1 MRSLLVLSAVGAL
14 QILGASAQDAKADC
28 IQRGI
33 ANAIT
38 QVTTW
43 GCASAEDKT
52 CLCGSA
58 LTQFKESVGRFAYT
72 DCQAQADEITGFFND
87 SYCAGVVVSSSST
100 AVPSS
105 TTVESTSAASS
116 TSVAETTSAVSSS
129 ATTQSSSSSEV
140 STTATSTAS
149 SSSVTSEASKTLGT
163 SASSTSATAAA
174 TSTSAGKDSSQK
186 DDDTE
191 AAGAAGGLSK
201 GAAVGIGVGVGVAV
215 IAIVVVVLLLSSFDA
230 SDKTKLL
237 LNAPWTSQDRSRKI
251 AGLMH
256 RRTRVLMWRSEG
268 GIIRNAGEPIR
279 GHVAAANT
287 SYYGVVNR
295 ALSLYIDL
303 KKI

>member
-14 QILGASAQDAKADC
+14 HILGASAQDAKADC

-87 SYCAGVVVSSSST
+87 SYCKGVVVPSSSK

-129 ATTQSSSSSEV
+129 ATTQSSSSGV

-149 SSSVTSEASKTLGT
+149 SSSVTSKASTTLAT
-163 SASSTSATAAA
+163 STSSPSATAAA
-174 TSTSAGKDSSQK
+174 TSTSAGKDSSKK

-215 IAIVVVVLLLSSFDA
+215 IAIVVVVIALLLRR
-230 SDKTKLL
+230 KRQ
-237 LNAPWTSQDRSRKI
+237 NQAPAKRPMDISRPIQKDSRPYGSQDQGSYVEKRGGESFEMQANRYEDM
-251 AGLMH
+251 LP
-256 RRTRVLMWRSEG
+256 RQTPRTMV
-268 GIIRNAGEPIR
+268 
-279 GHVAAANT
+279 
-287 SYYGVVNR
+287 
-295 ALSLYIDL
+295 
-303 KKI
+303 

>member
-14 QILGASAQDAKADC
+14 QILGVSAQDAKADC

-87 SYCAGVVVSSSST
+87 SYCKGVVVPSSST

-105 TTVESTSAASS
+105 TTVQSTSAASS
-116 TSVAETTSAVSSS
+116 TSVAETTSAVPSS

-140 STTATSTAS
+140 STTTATSTAS
-149 SSSVTSEASKTLGT
+149 SSSVTTEVSTTLAT
-163 SASSTSATAAA
+163 SATSTSVTAAA
-174 TSTSAGKDSSQK
+174 TSTSAGKDSSKK

-191 AAGAAGGLSK
+191 AAGATGGLSK

-215 IAIVVVVLLLSSFDA
+215 IAIVVVIIALLLRRKRQNQAPAKRPLDISRPIQKDSRPYASPDQGSYVEKRGGESFEMQSNRYEDMLPRQ
-230 SDKTKLL
+230 T
-237 LNAPWTSQDRSRKI
+237 P
-251 AGLMH
+251 
-256 RRTRVLMWRSEG
+256 RTMV
-268 GIIRNAGEPIR
+268 
-279 GHVAAANT
+279 
-287 SYYGVVNR
+287 
-295 ALSLYIDL
+295 
-303 KKI
+303 

>member
-1 MRSLLVLSAVGAL
+1 MRSLLVLGAVGAL
-14 QILGASAQDAKADC
+14 HILGASAQDAKADC

-87 SYCAGVVVSSSST
+87 SYCKGVVVPSSST

-105 TTVESTSAASS
+105 TTVVSTSAASS

-149 SSSVTSEASKTLGT
+149 SSSATSGASTTLAT

-215 IAIVVVVLLLSSFDA
+215 IAIVVVVIALLLRR
-230 SDKTKLL
+230 KRQ
-237 LNAPWTSQDRSRKI
+237 NQAPAKRPMDISRPIQKDSRPYASQDQGSYMEKRGGESFEMQANRYEDM
-251 AGLMH
+251 LP
-256 RRTRVLMWRSEG
+256 RQTPRTMV
-268 GIIRNAGEPIR
+268 
-279 GHVAAANT
+279 
-287 SYYGVVNR
+287 
-295 ALSLYIDL
+295 
-303 KKI
+303 